1 LGLTAI
7 VNIVGKEARMAFKA
21 DRRLWLT
28 EDDRVVD
35 EGDPAA
41 RFLLVCEGGEVDAE
55 TVKKYDLKHREAPA
69 AENKLSSKAP
79 QNKAA
84 KE

>member
-1 LGLTAI
+1 
-7 VNIVGKEARMAFKA
+7 MAQVYVS
-21 DRRLWLT
+21 DRRLYLT
-28 EDDRVVD
+28 ADDRVVE

-41 RFLLVCEGGEVDAE
+41 RTLLVAKGGEVDAE
-55 TVKKYDLKHREAPA
+55 TVKKYNLKHREAPA

>member
-1 LGLTAI
+1 
-7 VNIVGKEARMAFKA
+7 MAQVFVS

-28 EDDRVVD
+28 DDDRVVD

-55 TVKKYDLKHREAPA
+55 TVKKYNLKHRAAPDADKQAAEPA
-69 AENKLSSKAP
+69 AANKLSTRAP
-79 QNKAA
+79 ANKA

>member
-1 LGLTAI
+1 
-7 VNIVGKEARMAFKA
+7 MAFKS

-28 EDDRVVD
+28 DDDRVVD

-55 TVKKYDLKHREAPA
+55 TVKKYDLKHREAPTDDKA
-69 AENKLSSKAP
+69 EAPATENKLSSKAP
-79 QNKAA
+79 QNKARG
-84 KE
+84 